1 MGIRLAKT
9 DLSPIGVDFGTDC
22 IRLLQVMNES
32 SPRVIAAAQAEIP
45 AEVRDDVDS
54 RSKFLA
60 DTITNLIKQG
70 GFRGKR
76 VSASMPAAFTHVQ
89 HLRLNRGDD
98 AFLDAEM
105 EEQLRGK
112 LPVDP
117 TLMVTRRVDVGEV
130 MADGAARQEVIAM
143 AVRRG
148 VVMHHVD
155 ILRAAGL
162 QTVGIHCEP
171 VAILE
176 AFSHLFRRADD
187 KVKTTFFLDVGA
199 KTTKALIAHGNRLA
213 FAKMIQVGGDH
224 FDRQYAEALGIDI
237 AEARERRRLQ
247 TGGPSSE
254 PATPPE
260 FDRRQREQ
268 PMAGSVSINDP
279 AAEEGEPVE
288 AAVATEAQPA
298 EEAIDSGGEML
309 DCLIDELQLCIGYHN
324 SVYPQRKIDMI
335 VFIGGESRQTAMCQQ
350 IARSLKLAA
359 QLGDPLARA
368 CREETLKPPV
378 NLDLEQ
384 PQPSFAVALGLCR
397 LPTNL

>member
-22 IRLLQVMNES
+22 VRLLQVINES
-32 SPRVIAAAQAEIP
+32 DSRVVAAAQAAIP
-45 AEVRDDVDS
+45 TEVRDDVDA
-54 RSKFLA
+54 RSAFLA
-60 DTITNLIKQG
+60 DALGELIKRG

-89 HLRLNRGDD
+89 HLRLNKGDD
-98 AFLDAEM
+98 AFLNAEM

-130 MADGAARQEVIAM
+130 LADGAARHEVIAM

-155 ILRAAGL
+155 ILQKAGL

-187 KVKTTFFLDVGA
+187 KVKTTFFLDIGA

-224 FDRQYAEALGIDI
+224 FDQQYADASGIEL
-237 AEARERRRLQ
+237 AEARRRRRAM
-247 TGGPSSE
+247 TE
-254 PATPPE
+254 PAAREPITPPE
-260 FDRRQREQ
+260 FDRSQRDQ
-268 PMAGSVSINDP
+268 PIAGSVSIDG
-279 AAEEGEPVE
+279 AADAELEEAQV
-288 AAVATEAQPA
+288 AVATEQRAAEPA
-298 EEAIDSGGEML
+298 ADAGDEML

-335 VFIGGESRQTAMCQQ
+335 VFIGGESRQTGMCQQ
-350 IARSLKLAA
+350 IARSLRLTA

-368 CREETLKPPV
+368 CREETHKPPV
-378 NLDLEQ
+378 DVDLDQ